1 MPGRVSAVD
10 RRRAARAR
18 ERQLDY
24 MKSFREEWRGREHQL
39 VTDMRTHA
47 GNIRRIVDGVRP
59 IRPEDRVLEVGSGGC
74 GLSFNFGGDVV
85 GIDPLADDLRKLFPW
100 QRESNVPTMT
110 AEGEHLPFD
119 DASFDIVLSD
129 NVIDHAEDP
138 QRIVDEMA
146 RVLKPGGVLYFT
158 VHVHHPFYHL
168 ASRIY
173 GAWRKLGLPGEVTP
187 FADHTVHL
195 SPDAA
200 KGLFARLPLRIVTQ
214 TIDVAETKRDARTL
228 VPRHMGDRLKRLF
241 YKNATIE
248 VVAIR
253 EYGAIPKR

>member
-18 ERQLDY
+18 ERQLQY
-24 MKSFREEWRGREHQL
+24 MHSFREEWRGREGQL
-39 VTDMRTHA
+39 VADMRAHA
-47 GNIRRIVDGVRP
+47 ANIRAVVDKVRP
-59 IRPEDRVLEVGSGGC
+59 IQPKDRILEVGSGGC
-74 GLSFNFGGDVV
+74 GLIFNFGGDDVI
-85 GIDPLADDLRKLFPW
+85 GIDPLADDLRQLFPW
-100 QRESNVPTMT
+100 QRDSKVPTMA

-138 QRIVDEMA
+138 QRIVDEMT
-146 RVLKPGGVLYFT
+146 RVLKPGGLLYFT
-158 VHVHHPFYHL
+158 VHVHHPVYHA
-168 ASRIY
+168 ASGLY

-195 SPDAA
+195 SPEAA
-200 KGLFARLPLRIVTQ
+200 KGLFRNLPLRIVSQ
-214 TIDVAETKRDARTL
+214 TLDIEEAKREAKTTA
-228 VPRHMGDRLKRLF
+228 PRHLGDRLKRLF

-248 VVAIR
+248 VIAIR
-253 EYGAIPKR
+253 EA

>member
-24 MKSFREEWRGREHQL
+24 MHSFREEWRGREDQL
-39 VTDMRTHA
+39 VAEMRAHA
-47 GNIRRIVDGVRP
+47 GAIRDKVDKVRT
-59 IRPEDRVLEVGSGGC
+59 IRPDDRILEVGSGGC
-74 GLSFNFGGDVV
+74 GLSFNFGGDVI
-85 GIDPLADDLRKLFPW
+85 GIDPLADDLRQLFPW
-100 QRESNVPTMT
+100 QRDSKVPTLA

-138 QRIVDEMA
+138 QRIVNEMA
-146 RVLKPGGVLYFT
+146 RVLKPDGLLYFT
-158 VHVHHPFYHL
+158 VNVHHPFYHA
-168 ASRIY
+168 ASRVY

-195 SPDAA
+195 SPQAA
-200 KGLFARLPLRIVTQ
+200 TDLFGRLPLRIVSQ
-214 TIDVAETKRDARTL
+214 TLNIEETRRAAKTL

-248 VVAIR
+248 VIAIR
-253 EYGAIPKR
+253 KA

>member
-1 MPGRVSAVD
+1 MR
-10 RRRAARAR
+10 
-18 ERQLDY
+18 
-24 MKSFREEWRGREHQL
+24 SFREEWRGREDQL
-39 VTDMRTHA
+39 VAAMRAHA
-47 GNIRRIVDGVRP
+47 GNIRGVVNKVRP
-59 IRPEDRVLEVGSGGC
+59 IRADDRILEVGSGGC

-85 GIDPLADDLRKLFPW
+85 GIDPLADDLRQLFPW
-100 QRESNVPTMT
+100 QRDSRVPTIT

-158 VHVHHPFYHL
+158 VHVHHPIYHL

-173 GAWRKLGLPGEVTP
+173 GAWRALGLPGEVTP

-195 SPDAA
+195 TPDA
-200 KGLFARLPLRIVTQ
+200 GMSLFSNLPLRIVSQRVDVQDALEEARATAPRRLPVDRD
-214 TIDVAETKRDARTL
+214 DVA
-228 VPRHMGDRLKRLF
+228 
-241 YKNATIE
+241 
-248 VVAIR
+248 VALSRIVDQR
-253 EYGAIPKR
+253 IAADHAVR